1 MNKKEKKKKLFL
13 VFLLVVMGLI
23 LFSSYIKT
31 TELELSSIFGH
42 KKISKQKELL
52 FETEKEIIK
61 EEIAQ
66 KENINENK
74 NDLSANLEEKAKVE
88 TITLTKEVKD
98 PFKIAKN
105 VNDLPKKK
113 DKNKIENKINETEEL
128 MFLEK
133 NITAENLIYPT
144 QNSERMIVSEKKAPN
159 ELSLPAPEN
168 RNKEKIIK
176 TDRQSLENIKLP
188 FRLVG
193 IIKNKTSS
201 SALFLYQN
209 QTLLKKE
216 NENID
221 VFKIEKINNNN
232 LIISYQNEERIID
245 LWKEKYN
252 EN

>member
-1 MNKKEKKKKLFL
+1 MKIKEKKKKLLL

-23 LFSSYIKT
+23 LFSGYIKT
-31 TELELSSIFGH
+31 TEIELSSIFGH

-52 FETEKEIIK
+52 FETEKEIKK
-61 EEIAQ
+61 EDMAQ
-66 KENINENK
+66 KQNINKNK
-74 NDLSANLEEKAKVE
+74 NDLSANLKEKTKIE
-88 TITLTKEVKD
+88 TITLTKEIKD
-98 PFKIAKN
+98 PFKIAKS
-105 VNDLPKKK
+105 VNNLPEEK

-133 NITAENLIYPT
+133 NIAADLIYPT
-144 QNSERMIVSEKKAPN
+144 QNSEKITESEKKVPN
-159 ELSLPAPEN
+159 ELSLPVSEN
-168 RNKEKIIK
+168 RNKEKIMK
-176 TDRQSLENIKLP
+176 TDRQSLENIKLS
-188 FRLVG
+188 FKLVG